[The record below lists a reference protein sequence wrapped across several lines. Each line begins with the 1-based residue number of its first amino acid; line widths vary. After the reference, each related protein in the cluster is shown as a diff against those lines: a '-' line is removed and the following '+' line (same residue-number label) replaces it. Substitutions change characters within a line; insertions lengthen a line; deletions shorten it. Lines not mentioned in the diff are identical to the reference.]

1 MPALVQIPL
10 GAGPIQR
17 TTEGARGSFNGAW
30 LLIGASPTPLSP
42 DRDWGC
48 RGTLKQNAAWP
59 LLNAGF
65 QDRFQGRYLRADDLG
80 TAPAG
85 CEPGSMTS
93 LKLEGQFDRAG
104 GVPNLHD
111 TAKTLTSTYQ
121 KARPWVQ
128 GAPR

>member
-1 MPALVQIPL
+1 VAADRCLSYTTVT
-10 GAGPIQR
+10 GPGL
-17 TTEGARGSFNGAW
+17 E
-30 LLIGASPTPLSP
+30 LP
-42 DRDWGC
+42 
-48 RGTLKQNAAWP
+48 GTLKQNAAWP

-65 QDRFQGRYLRADDLG
+65 QHRFQGRYLRADDLG

-93 LKLEGQFDRAG
+93 LKLEGQFDSAG
-104 GVPNLHD
+104 GVPNLRD
-111 TAKTLTSTYQ
+111 TAKTLTSTCQ